1 MSPRVRSVFFLA
13 AIGGLAG
20 CDQGQSVINPLG
32 SRYTELS
39 AKVANAPK
47 APYGVKPTPAQ
58 ASQIRDAC
66 SDEWAKLERA
76 HLAMQQIG
84 YIEHDAI
91 PSASDLRVKCYQD
104 HGMDITGLPR

>member
-1 MSPRVRSVFFLA
+1 
-13 AIGGLAG
+13 
-20 CDQGQSVINPLG
+20 
-32 SRYTELS
+32 
-39 AKVANAPK
+39 VANAPK

-76 HLAMQQIG
+76 HVAMQQIG